1 MSFKTELH
9 CHSTLVSAC
18 GRITPTETV
27 EKYLEAGYTTLVIT
41 DHISRDTFQSGNY
54 LGAPDWD
61 AKVDFFLR
69 SYRALQEVAKGRLN
83 ILLGAEVRVD
93 SHAAADYLLYGVS
106 EEFLRHAGCL
116 HQFHIADLSRVAREH
131 GVLIV
136 QAHPFR
142 NHMVVT
148 PPALLDGVEIFNASP
163 SHAAFRGE
171 IARLWAEHYNLIQT
185 SGSDLHAPK
194 ASQIVGGIETDEPI
208 TSNEQLLEV
217 LKSRNYRILQSTA
230 HMKDDRDPVQ

>member
-27 EKYLEAGYTTLVIT
+27 EKYLEAGYTSLVIT

-69 SYRALQEVAKGRLN
+69 SYHALQEAAKGRLN

-93 SHAAADYLLYGVS
+93 SHAAADYLLYGVT

-116 HQFHIADLSRVAREH
+116 HQFHITDLSRVARDH

-148 PPALLDGVEIFNASP
+148 PPALLDGVEVFNASP

-171 IARLWAEHYNLIQT
+171 IAKLWAEHYNLIQT
-185 SGSDLHAPK
+185 SGSDLHSPNAK
-194 ASQIVGGIETDEPI
+194 QIAGGIETDEPI
-208 TSNEQLLEV
+208 TANAQLVEV
-217 LKSRNYRILQSTA
+217 LKSRNYRILQDTS
-230 HMKDDRDPVQ
+230 HMKDDREPV